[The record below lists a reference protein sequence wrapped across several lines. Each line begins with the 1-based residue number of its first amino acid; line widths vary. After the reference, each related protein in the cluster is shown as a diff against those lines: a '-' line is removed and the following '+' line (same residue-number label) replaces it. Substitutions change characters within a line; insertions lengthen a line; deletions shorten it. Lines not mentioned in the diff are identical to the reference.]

1 MRMNGLSRVKMC
13 LKQLGILIGVLIILI
28 VSHWYEQKLNA
39 FSETAGEKAAFGNAF
54 IKCELEQE

>member
-1 MRMNGLSRVKMC
+1 MC